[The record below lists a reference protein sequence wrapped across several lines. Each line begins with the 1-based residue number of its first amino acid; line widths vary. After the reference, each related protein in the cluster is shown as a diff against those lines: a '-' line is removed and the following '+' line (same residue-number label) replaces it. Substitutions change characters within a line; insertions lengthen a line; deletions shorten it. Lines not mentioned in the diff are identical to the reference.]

1 MTCKVTDED
10 GDVRDDDKVGVQ
22 GDEVQGDDMQGD
34 GLHGGDGV
42 KGGVRDDEV
51 GVQGDDMQGD
61 GLHGGDGVRDDDEVG
76 VQGDDQRGDD
86 EVQGDDMQGDGLH
99 DGDGVKG
106 GVQEYEMQDKD
117 GDVQD
122 DDEVG
127 VQGGEDDNV
136 QGGDDDHDVH
146 GAEDDRDG
154 LGDVTDEVGG
164 VHDMKDPRESQDC
177 RSTMAVHLKEKYKTV
192 ERKDKVL
199 PRFKQWDINNK
210 HTGVLGMVRL
220 FEQISSGM
228 ELNTSS
234 STSIREEMEFGLGG
248 LKEKFRKRNTRGY
261 HLRESAE
268 EETNFV

>member
-1 MTCKVTDED
+1 MLIYSGDNINPQETPICDDQCDADEVQSDDIQGDGLYGGDEVKGDVQGYEMQDEDED
-10 GDVRDDDKVGVQ
+10 GDVRDDDKVG
-22 GDEVQGDDMQGD
+22 VQGDDMQGD

-42 KGGVRDDEV
+42 KGGV
-51 GVQGDDMQGD
+51 
-61 GLHGGDGVRDDDEVG
+61 
-76 VQGDDQRGDD
+76 
-86 EVQGDDMQGDGLH
+86 
-99 DGDGVKG
+99 
-106 GVQEYEMQDKD
+106 QEYEMQDKDED

-164 VHDMKDPRESQDC
+164 VHDMKDSRESQDC
-177 RSTMAVHLKEKYKTV
+177 RSTMAVHLKEKYRTV
-192 ERKDKVL
+192 ERKDTVL
-199 PRFKQWDINNK
+199 PRFKQWANHNK